1 MTTVHQATQ
10 QEKAYDQFG
19 AEIWEGL
26 SEPARTLIIE
36 AQSAAYAAHM
46 VRNYCFQ
53 WDIEYDEA
61 AEKMRLAAARL
72 TEREHKLLTKLW
84 RLALAAAASIDP
96 DDYKTLAGHRAY
108 RGDLHS
114 YYRMFS
120 SMVEGTLWEKII
132 AEDRKKIAELEPE
145 HHEDVPF

>member
-1 MTTVHQATQ
+1 MTTEHQATQ
-10 QEKAYDQFG
+10 QEKAYNQFG
-19 AEIWEGL
+19 EEIWEEL
-26 SEPARTLIIE
+26 SEPARTLIGE

-46 VRNYCFQ
+46 VCNYCFQ

-61 AEKMRLAAARL
+61 WEKMRLAAAKL
-72 TEREHKLLTKLW
+72 TEREHKLLAKLW
-84 RLALAAAASIDP
+84 RVALAAAASIDP
-96 DDYKTLAGHRAY
+96 DDYETLVGDRVY

-132 AEDRKKIAELEPE
+132 AEDRKKIAESKPE
-145 HHEDVPF
+145 DPEYIPF